1 MKYIFF
7 GSPNFAKI
15 VLEQLLHNGL
25 VPVAVVT
32 NPDRPV
38 GRKGTITPPLVK
50 TLAEKNNIPVL
61 QPQKLSESLEQLK
74 EINADLFVVAAY
86 AKIIPQSVLD
96 LPKLGTLGVHPSLL
110 PKYRGSSPIQASILG
125 GEAETGVVIF
135 QIDKEVDHGP
145 VYAKSVLE
153 ITPQETYESL
163 EEKLASL
170 GGKLVAET
178 IPMVENKEIT
188 PTEQDH
194 AEATFT
200 KKFSTED
207 GFINQENLKKALEIG
222 GSEAIE
228 IDRKVRALAHEP
240 GVWTINPPAG
250 GGKRMKIWK
259 TKILSDGKLKLLEI
273 QYEGKN
279 RIFL

>member
-7 GSPNFAKI
+7 GSPKFAEI
-15 VLEQLLHNGL
+15 VLQELLIADL
-25 VPVAVVT
+25 KPAAVVT

-38 GRKGTITPPLVK
+38 GRKGIITPPLVK
-50 TLAEKNNIPVL
+50 ILAEKNNIPVL
-61 QPQKLSESLEQLK
+61 QPQKLSEILEQLK

-145 VYAKSVLE
+145 VYAKSILE
-153 ITPQETYESL
+153 ITPQETYEGL

-170 GGKLVAET
+170 GGKLVAE
-178 IPMVENKEIT
+178 IMPMVENKEIT

-194 AEATFT
+194 AVATFT

-207 GFINQENLKKALEIG
+207 GFVDFETLKNALEVG
-222 GSEAIE
+222 GQKAIE

-240 GVWTINPPAG
+240 GIWTIEN
-250 GGKRMKIWK
+250 GKRMKIWK
-259 TKILSDGKLKLLEI
+259 TKILSDGKLKLLEV

-279 RIFL
+279 RILYF